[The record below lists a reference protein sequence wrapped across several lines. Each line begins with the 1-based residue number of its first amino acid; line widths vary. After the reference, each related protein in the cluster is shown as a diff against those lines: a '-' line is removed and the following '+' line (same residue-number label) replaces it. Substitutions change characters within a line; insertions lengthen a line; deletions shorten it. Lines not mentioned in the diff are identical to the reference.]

1 MTITNFSENQWSS
14 PQKWGF
20 RFIAAYLFWYIFP
33 FPITSFSWLND
44 LTQPINDAWNA
55 ISVWLGKEVLQLKQ
69 TISTKRNG
77 SGDKTVDYLTNLSI
91 LLVALITSII
101 WSIMDRKR
109 PNYDSFLYWLQV
121 LVRFYLAATL
131 IGYGG
136 AKIFKTQFPFPSLN
150 RLIQPFG
157 EASPMGLA
165 WTYMGYSTSFNY
177 FTGFGE
183 AIAGFLLFFRQT
195 KLLGTFIGISVMSTI
210 VAMNFSYDIP
220 VKLFSSNLLLM
231 LVLLLIP
238 EGKRILN
245 FLFLNKTVEPLAP
258 ITPIKNERIQYARL
272 VAKYGFI
279 AFILYSNISSGLE
292 RVEKWGAKRVKPPL
306 YGLYTAEQVIIDQ
319 DTIPPLLTENNRWHK
334 VTIDYPDRA
343 TIKIMNGRTLWCDFK
358 PDTTNQTIEF
368 EIYSRMDTSTTLH
381 YTILPNDQLRLEGI
395 LSSGNGTFADTV
407 NILLQKEDLN
417 QFLLVNRGFNWVN
430 EYPFNR

>member
-1 MTITNFSENQWSS
+1 MTITNLSENQWSS
-14 PQKWGF
+14 PQKWLF

-33 FPITSFSWLND
+33 FPITRFSWLSG
-44 LTQPINDAWNA
+44 LSQSINDVWNA
-55 ISVWLGKEVLQLKQ
+55 ISVWLGNEVLQLEQ
-69 TISTKRNG
+69 TISTKMNG
-77 SGDKTVDYLTNLSI
+77 SGDKTIDYLINLSV
-91 LLVALITSII
+91 LLFALITSLI
-101 WSIMDRKR
+101 WSVLDRKR
-109 PNYDSFLYWLQV
+109 LNYDSQLYWLQV
-121 LVRFYLAATL
+121 FVRYYLAATL

-183 AIAGFLLFFRQT
+183 AIAGFLLFFRRT
-195 KLLGTFIGISVMSTI
+195 KLLGIFIGISVMSTI

-231 LVLLLIP
+231 LMLLLIP

-245 FLFLNKTVEPLAP
+245 FLFLNKTAEPA
-258 ITPIKNERIQYARL
+258 IQIVPLQNTRLRYAGL
-272 VAKYGFI
+272 IAKYGFI
-279 AFILYSNISSGLE
+279 AFILYSNISGGLE
-292 RVEKWGAKRVKPPL
+292 RVEKWGNKRAKPPL
-306 YGLYTAEQVIIDQ
+306 YGLYTAEQVIIDK
-319 DTIPPLLTENNRWHK
+319 DTIPPLITDDNRWHK
-334 VTIDYPDRA
+334 ITVDYPDRA
-343 TIKIMNGRTLWCDFK
+343 TIKTMSGQTLWCDFK

-381 YTILPNDQLRLEGI
+381 YTILPNDQLKLEGV
-395 LSSGNGTFADTV
+395 LSSGNSAFVDTIS
-407 NILLQKEDLN
+407 ILLQKEDLS
-417 QFLLVNRGFNWVN
+417 QFLLVNRGFHWVN
-430 EYPFNR
+430 EYPFNK